1 MKDIKNNTKRSVRMK
16 SVYKSNKY
24 AALGATIIEITD
36 QTMEEDDILNYNSG
50 SQGNATPGEIFKDL
64 SGGQSLTD
72 GLRPFKIN
80 VNGNW
85 EYLGYITEI
94 GSSVTPKVIAC
105 NDVKK
110 FHPDLKCYAINA
122 QGFFDTDGYYI
133 MRMREQQSQYDN
145 PYTTEWIFANLSL
158 SFTQLE
164 KKLGVTFLPELKIL
178 FPNIKNE

>member
-1 MKDIKNNTKRSVRMK
+1 MKDIKKNTKRSVRMK

-24 AALGATIIEITD
+24 AALGATIIAMMD

-50 SQGNATPGEIFKDL
+50 SQGNASPGEIFKDL
-64 SGGQSLTD
+64 SGGQSLTT
-72 GLRPFKIN
+72 GMRSFKI
-80 VNGNW
+80 NGNW
-85 EYLGYITEI
+85 EYLGYITDI

-110 FHPDLKCYAINA
+110 FHPDLKCFAINA
-122 QGFFDTDGYYI
+122 QGIIDTDGYYI
-133 MRMREQQSQYDN
+133 MRMREQPSQYDN

-164 KKLGVTFLPELKIL
+164 KKLGVTFLPELKNL